1 MIISTFVNIFN
12 KLLILDT
19 QEIILR
25 AKLSDYFSTIFEKEL
40 IDEIVKVGFLDK
52 IKSGELLIDIDDT
65 TCYDLG
71 KEEEAY
77 LGNFESQ
84 TSVNIDLLQKVL
96 DAYM

>member
-1 MIISTFVNIFN
+1 TITSFEDLMVTLEEFKSQGVSSYVGCCCEAFYTKHV
-12 KLLILDT
+12 
-19 QEIILR
+19 
-25 AKLSDYFSTIFEKEL
+25 SDFEK
-40 IDEIVKVGFLDK
+40 
-52 IKSGELLIDIDDT
+52 SGVSAILIDIDDT

-84 TSVNIDLLQKVL
+84 TSVNTDLLQKVL